1 MAKEMSMRGLIVLA
15 AILVTSLPVAAQY
28 QGLTQEQCRRLKD
41 SQQRLTCLG
50 QVRPPPPGPSNVGPF
65 GPIGLLPQIQPVAQ
79 PPPAAAK
86 AADPRAS
93 DGRDEGKKAKR
104 KQ

>member
-1 MAKEMSMRGLIVLA
+1 MRGLIVLLA
-15 AILVTSLPVAAQY
+15 VLVPGLPALAQY
-28 QGLTQEQCRRLKD
+28 QGKTADQCRRLGD
-41 SQQRLTCLG
+41 SQMRLTCLG

-93 DGRDEGKKAKR
+93 DGRDDRKKAKR